1 MNLSDSVYLDSFKF
15 DIQGKNNL
23 FLDDKDTPIEPK
35 SYDSEGMLIEEETD
49 LLSNIIREMNEVLGE
64 GLPDH
69 LKKPLENLTQKIENH
84 DEFETTLSNN
94 TESNS
99 RDWLDK
105 LYLNINKENFK
116 NDLECYK
123 FLKENNIKE

>member
-1 MNLSDSVYLDSFKF
+1 M
-15 DIQGKNNL
+15 
-23 FLDDKDTPIEPK
+23 DDKDTPVDPK

-69 LKKPLENLTQKIENH
+69 LKRPLENLTQKIENH
-84 DEFETTLSNN
+84 QEFETTLSNN

-105 LYLNINKENFK
+105 LYLEINKENFK
-116 NDLECYK
+116 NDLEGYK
-123 FLKENNIKE
+123 FLKKDNIKDIIIQGLISSRKESSSRI